1 MGVDLL
7 HRDTMPAVQIMRRR
21 YLLLLPLAL
30 FGSGCAASG
39 PRVEPVTVIAVA
51 EPVSATKPVASVDA
65 PSAPAS
71 TPCEEG
77 FSALYVR
84 FEASPRS
91 AAFDAAARAFDRA
104 TEAYSRGF
112 FADAA
117 RGFMKAAEGFLT
129 AKDVSDRRWSYGN
142 AISAWERTNHVGEG
156 RMLLL
161 DAATHDPE
169 LADEL
174 RAMVLDMSPVC
185 PTAGP

>member
-1 MGVDLL
+1 
-7 HRDTMPAVQIMRRR
+7 MRRR

-30 FGSGCAASG
+30 FGSGCAAPG

-51 EPVSATKPVASVDA
+51 EPLSATKPVASVDA
-65 PSAPAS
+65 PSDPAS
-71 TPCEEG
+71 APCEEG
-77 FSALYVR
+77 FTALYLR

-91 AAFDAAARAFDRA
+91 PAFDAAARAFDRA
-104 TEAYSRGF
+104 TEAYSRRF

-117 RGFMKAAEGFLT
+117 RGFMKAAEGFL
-129 AKDVSDRRWSYGN
+129 AAEDLSDRRWSYGN
-142 AISAWERTNHVGEG
+142 AVSAWERTNQVGEG

-174 RAMVLDMSPVC
+174 RAMVLDMTPVC

>member
-1 MGVDLL
+1 MSKPL
-7 HRDTMPAVQIMRRR
+7 HRNKMPAVQIMRRR
-21 YLLLLPLAL
+21 YLLLLPLGL
-30 FGSGCAASG
+30 FGGGCAAPG

-65 PSAPAS
+65 PSDPAS
-71 TPCEEG
+71 SPCEEG

-91 AAFDAAARAFDRA
+91 PSFDTAARAFDRA

-117 RGFMKAAEGFLT
+117 HGFMKAAEGFL
-129 AKDVSDRRWSYGN
+129 AAQDVSDRRWSYGN
-142 AISAWERTNHVGEG
+142 AVSAWERTNQVGKG
-156 RMLLL
+156 RMALL
-161 DAATHDPE
+161 DAATHDPV